1 MQEQR
6 SPNTSI
12 VLASITHRTIVQY
25 NFDDMRDSSDSSQQ
39 TLSTFCVPG
48 TVGEMMSRVE
58 TVLLGFSP
66 GIRFS

>member
-12 VLASITHRTIVQY
+12 VLEHTTWGIIAPY
-25 NFDDMRDSSDSSQQ
+25 NGRKDSSGSSQQ
-39 TLSTFCVPG
+39 TLSTYCVPG
-48 TVGEMMSRVE
+48 TVDKMMRRVE

-66 GIRFS
+66 GL